1 MSTRTNTPTHT
12 HRLGSQNDNTYQHW
26 VLKKKKKRKTVQSR
40 KTGAASLRY
49 CGIRG
54 GALKFMLNLLMS
66 FSFPVLVHFVG
77 RFAPTVWGSLSV
89 ATGAQVHLV
98 HLFERLGQVVLEWGH
113 GCADGRWAKA
123 VGYEAEV
130 GQGALDS
137 GLHDGGRSR
146 VSEGRPV
153 LSEQVGELLADL
165 PRKQQRRISQE
176 EGKYLLA
183 SENKSHTEKLNLW

>member
-1 MSTRTNTPTHT
+1 M
-12 HRLGSQNDNTYQHW
+12 
-26 VLKKKKKRKTVQSR
+26 
-40 KTGAASLRY
+40 
-49 CGIRG
+49 
-54 GALKFMLNLLMS
+54 
-66 FSFPVLVHFVG
+66 
-77 RFAPTVWGSLSV
+77 
-89 ATGAQVHLV
+89 
-98 HLFERLGQVVLEWGH
+98 
-113 GCADGRWAKA
+113 
-123 VGYEAEV
+123 GYEAEV

-183 SENKSHTEKLNLW
+183 SENKSHAEKLNLW